1 MAEMARRGECEFGIV
16 RTALCVQ
23 GAAICGDRRPGADPA
38 ADRTARADAS
48 YPILHNGAMTRNSEI
63 VVSKS
68 GEAKTAISARPAQR
82 PPPDGEEHK
91 LPGVPSHLQTA
102 VRDLIEGAS
111 DLPTKRGAKRRR
123 K

>member
-1 MAEMARRGECEFGIV
+1 
-16 RTALCVQ
+16 
-23 GAAICGDRRPGADPA
+23 
-38 ADRTARADAS
+38 
-48 YPILHNGAMTRNSEI
+48 MTRNSEI

-68 GEAKTAISARPAQR
+68 EAKTANNERPAQR
-82 PPPDGEEHK
+82 PPPDAQEHK

-111 DLPTKRGAKRRR
+111 DLPTKRRR

>member
-1 MAEMARRGECEFGIV
+1 
-16 RTALCVQ
+16 
-23 GAAICGDRRPGADPA
+23 
-38 ADRTARADAS
+38 
-48 YPILHNGAMTRNSEI
+48 MTRNSEI

-68 GEAKTAISARPAQR
+68 GEPKSTNSERPAQR

-102 VRDLIEGAS
+102 VRDLIEGTS
-111 DLPTKRGAKRRR
+111 DLPTKRGAKRQG